1 MSYKEGSMETYQSSQ
16 LVQQL
21 IIRVPKTNSV
31 FTYFTLEACD
41 NLCFYSTLDH
51 VKGQNYRDII
61 ITSTIEFGDE
71 VKRVINRLSDSYS
84 IEILEEKVFAK

>member
-1 MSYKEGSMETYQSSQ
+1 M
-16 LVQQL
+16 L
-21 IIRVPKTNSV
+21 
-31 FTYFTLEACD
+31 
-41 NLCFYSTLDH
+41 YSTLDH

-84 IEILEEKVFAK
+84 IEILEEKVFVRSANNIDKEKEFQISKTVYGP